1 MPFCDIKATVLLPV
15 HHQYISLWGGHLSLP
30 LKLLYGFKFLKGA
43 AGQMAQSHQRLVP
56 GDDVRA
62 ARHGKYK
69 LDELDPSRIAK
80 HLVSFQ
86 PSEQDIIDICAKAKL
101 SVPGIAEADEVLKVA
116 RYNPFSVLALARRS
130 KFDPAAPAAEG
141 FIANL
146 PLNGLGMRLLALGS
160 FDAVSPDLRLLAK
173 PDERPA
179 GLYMWGV
186 YAPGPLAAGIAL
198 FLQRASTPQYD
209 GVNLYSRPITE
220 AGRRYH
226 EVLGLTQGVT
236 IDGIEAPN
244 VWIFPRAP
252 KTPLYDSY
260 VPNAGT
266 KTITITIAR
275 TIEDMMRV
283 AAIRGAVYIGE
294 QECPYEEEFDGND
307 FSATHLIAYIG
318 DEPIGCAR
326 IRCFADFVK
335 FERVAVRKEFRNSRA
350 AIILTTAGLDFAR
363 AKGYRRAYGHSQ
375 ARLVN
380 FWRRWGF
387 APVEGAP
394 KFVFSDFEYI
404 EIAAELPP
412 DPDAIKIGS
421 DPYLTIR
428 PEGRWHK
435 PGILEKSVSRPATSP
450 SVAAKRS

>member
-1 MPFCDIKATVLLPV
+1 
-15 HHQYISLWGGHLSLP
+15 
-30 LKLLYGFKFLKGA
+30 
-43 AGQMAQSHQRLVP
+43 MAQSHQRLVP
-56 GDDVRA
+56 DGSESS

-69 LDELDPSRIAK
+69 LDELDPARIAK

-86 PSEQDIIDICAKAKL
+86 PSDQDITDIMARARL
-101 SVPGIAEADEVLKVA
+101 SVPGIAETEEVLKVA
-116 RYNPFSVLALARRS
+116 RYNPFCVMALARRS
-130 KFDPAAPAAEG
+130 KYESGAPAAEG
-141 FIANL
+141 FIASL
-146 PLNGLGMRLLALGS
+146 PLNALGLQMLALGT
-160 FDAVSPDLRLLAK
+160 FNAVSPDLRLLAK
-173 PDERPA
+173 PNERPA

-198 FLQRASTPQYD
+198 FMERAAAPLYA
-209 GVNLYSRPITE
+209 GVNLYSRPNTE
-220 AGRRYH
+220 TGRRYN

-244 VWIFPRAP
+244 IWVFPRGP
-252 KTPLYDSY
+252 KQPLYDTY
-260 VPNAGT
+260 VPNSGT
-266 KTITITIAR
+266 QNITITIAR

-326 IRCFADFVK
+326 IRCFAEFVK
-335 FERVAVRKEFRNSRA
+335 FERVAVRKEYRHSRA

-394 KFVFSDFEYI
+394 TFVFSDFEYI

-412 DPDAIKIGS
+412 DPEAIRIGS
-421 DPYLTIR
+421 DPYRIIR

-435 PGILEKSVSRPATSP
+435 PGILETSASRAATSP
-450 SVAAKRS
+450 SVAKKR

>member
-1 MPFCDIKATVLLPV
+1 
-15 HHQYISLWGGHLSLP
+15 
-30 LKLLYGFKFLKGA
+30 
-43 AGQMAQSHQRLVP
+43 MAQSHQRLVP
-56 GDDVRA
+56 DDSVGM

-69 LDELDPSRIAK
+69 LDEMDPARIAR

-86 PSEQDIIDICAKAKL
+86 PSDQDITAIMAKARL
-101 SVPGIAEADEVLKVA
+101 SVPGIAETEEVLKVA
-116 RYNPFSVLALARRS
+116 RYNPFCVMALARRS
-130 KFDPAAPAAEG
+130 KYDPDAPVVEG
-141 FIANL
+141 FIASL
-146 PLNGLGMRLLALGS
+146 PLNALGLRLLALGS
-160 FDAVSPDLRLLAK
+160 FDAISPDLRLLAK

-198 FLQRASTPQYD
+198 FMERAAAPLYA
-209 GVNLYSRPITE
+209 GVNLYSRPNTE
-220 AGRRYH
+220 TGRRYN

-244 VWIFPRAP
+244 IWVFPRGP
-252 KTPLYDSY
+252 KVPLYDTY
-260 VPNAGT
+260 VPNSGT
-266 KTITITIAR
+266 KKVTVTIAR

-283 AAIRGAVYIGE
+283 ATIRGAVYIGE

-335 FERVAVRKEFRNSRA
+335 FERVAIRKEFRNSRA

>member
-1 MPFCDIKATVLLPV
+1 MTQA
-15 HHQYISLWGGHLSLP
+15 HR
-30 LKLLYGFKFLKGA
+30 
-43 AGQMAQSHQRLVP
+43 RLAP

-69 LDELDPSRIAK
+69 LDELDPARIAK

-86 PSEQDIIDICAKAKL
+86 PSEQDIIDICAKARL
-101 SVPGIAEADEVLKVA
+101 TLPAIAATEEVLKVA
-116 RYNPFSVLALARRS
+116 RFNPFSVLALARKS
-130 KFDPAAPAAEG
+130 KFDPAAPVAEG

-146 PLNGLGMRLLALGS
+146 PLNELGLRLLALGS

-186 YAPGPLAAGIAL
+186 YAPGSLAAGIAL
-198 FLQRASTPQYD
+198 FLQRASSPQYE
-209 GVNLYSRPITE
+209 GVSLYSRPITE

-226 EVLGLTQGVT
+226 EVLGLTKGVT
-236 IDGIEAPN
+236 INGIEAPN
-244 VWIFPRAP
+244 VWIFPRAKQP
-252 KTPLYDSY
+252 PLYDTY
-260 VPNAGT
+260 VPHSGT
-266 KTITITIAR
+266 KNITITIAR

-326 IRCFADFVK
+326 VRCFADFVK
-335 FERVAVRKEFRNSRA
+335 FERVAIRKEYRHSRA

-387 APVEGAP
+387 TPVEGAP
-394 KFVFSDFEYI
+394 TFTFSDFEYI
-404 EIAAELPP
+404 EIAAELEP
-412 DPDAIKIGS
+412 DPQAIRIGS
-421 DPYLTIR
+421 DPYLIIR

-435 PGILEKSVSRPATSP
+435 LGILEQSSSRAATSP
-450 SVAAKRS
+450 SVPKKR